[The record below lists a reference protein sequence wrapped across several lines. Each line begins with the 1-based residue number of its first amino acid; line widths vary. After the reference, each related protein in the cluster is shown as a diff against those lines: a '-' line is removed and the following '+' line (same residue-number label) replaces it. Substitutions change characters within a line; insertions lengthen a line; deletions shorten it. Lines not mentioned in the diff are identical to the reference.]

1 MKEDLKDSQDEVLA
15 FGKRSRI
22 LQVFTLLVEVELN
35 IPAYNKKDSK
45 KKDHSNVDCPE
56 DVIIEA

>member
-22 LQVFTLLVEVELN
+22 LQIFTLLVEVELN
-35 IPAYNKKDSK
+35 VPAYNKKDCK
-45 KKDHSNVDCPE
+45 GKDDSNVDCPQ
-56 DVIIEA
+56 DVISEA